1 MHYRTPT
8 FAAVGLSDM
17 PTDSLS
23 HPTHPSNKRRRYSQ
37 TAPSESTTATS
48 SRAMTGACT
57 PDRRQKRPRHSADT
71 NASQDATLPTL
82 IPRLGEPSSS
92 KPTRARGHGDTPHS
106 TRRDS
111 VSKTEVKKEREA
123 RWRAWCEEHRWEPK
137 DDPGYKQKVGSK
149 EVHRSDGENF
159 PSGCSL
165 RAPRTGNG
173 LLIHAPPV
181 QP

>member
-1 MHYRTPT
+1 MFSDSDDDGGQNVQLTINEHYAKA
-8 FAAVGLSDM
+8 F
-17 PTDSLS
+17 
-23 HPTHPSNKRRRYSQ
+23 Q
-37 TAPSESTTATS
+37 
-48 SRAMTGACT
+48 
-57 PDRRQKRPRHSADT
+57 
-71 NASQDATLPTL
+71 
-82 IPRLGEPSSS
+82 
-92 KPTRARGHGDTPHS
+92 
-106 TRRDS
+106 
-111 VSKTEVKKEREA
+111 VKKEREA

-149 EVHRSDGENF
+149 EVHRSDGEYF